1 MEKILGYILVL
12 ICLFV
17 FYFVF
22 FYVIKPA
29 IYVGVEI
36 ICRKIFK
43 IPLNKPVSKWILYL
57 IIMSIILPLG
67 YFLSTIF
74 NL

>member
-1 MEKILGYILVL
+1 MWKKIFNNI
-12 ICLFV
+12 I
-17 FYFVF
+17 F
-22 FYVIKPA
+22 FYIIKPA
-29 IYVGVEI
+29 IYVGIEVVF
-36 ICRKIFK
+36 RKIFK
-43 IPLNKPVSKWILYL
+43 IPLNKPVSRWILYL